1 MHNGEFDLHD
11 HHKARFELRSW
22 SGESIHANTAKTTFQ
37 CNEAR
42 IEVHETH
49 FVMWNFLWNQK
60 PLVYMD
66 TWMLIGLIM
75 FQIGNQLVVSC
86 SWSNKKQPIVALSNM
101 KAEYRNIVMWN
112 SLVTKTIFRFGIVSG
127 YSYYHLLW

>member
-1 MHNGEFDLHD
+1 
-11 HHKARFELRSW
+11 
-22 SGESIHANTAKTTFQ
+22 
-37 CNEAR
+37 
-42 IEVHETH
+42 
-49 FVMWNFLWNQK
+49 
-60 PLVYMD
+60 
-66 TWMLIGLIM
+66 
-75 FQIGNQLVVSC
+75 VVSC